1 MKQKNN
7 SEYSLFLALGSNLG
21 ERERNIEK
29 AYNSIE
35 KQIGRISS
43 KSAFFYSAPEGFK
56 SKNNFIN
63 TVCEVKTILDIY
75 EAFLISQ
82 GIECQLGRVDKS
94 GKNGFNDRIID
105 IDLILAGDMTVS
117 IENLIIP
124 HPRFHKRDFV
134 LTPLYEIAPEIIH
147 PLFNKTIR
155 ELKYEYDQ
163 YSKTE
168 NNINN

>member
-1 MKQKNN
+1 MKQKIKC
-7 SEYSLFLALGSNLG
+7 EYSLFLALGSNLG

-29 AYNSIE
+29 AYKSIE

-56 SKNNFIN
+56 SKNNFVN

-94 GKNGFNDRIID
+94 GNNGFNDRIID
-105 IDLILAGDMTVS
+105 IDLLLAGK
-117 IENLIIP
+117 LIISSDILSIP
-124 HPRFHKRDFV
+124 HPRFHERDFV
-134 LTPLYEIAPEIIH
+134 LTPLNEIAPNIIH
-147 PLFNKTIR
+147 PLLNKTIK
-155 ELKYEYDQ
+155 ELKYEFDQ
-163 YSKTE
+163 SLIQK
-168 NNINN
+168 NK